1 MTYPRTVAAGS
12 ADVQHLLSK
21 DFLLSHRNFCYLMK
35 KLISAGLL
43 AATALSFTA
52 VSPAKAAT
60 GCMGGI
66 LGMYTWGEI
75 KAIPNFACVI
85 GDKTYSDFVYTSNKQ
100 DPGQTIY
107 NPIDLGD
114 VFNFS
119 QTGATGLTH
128 NLNVNSANNWA
139 NANVML
145 NYKVTVSSG
154 SNTLKNY
161 SANIT
166 GDNGT
171 FWSMRLAAT
180 NAASPSE
187 TTGFPTLGQLAT
199 TPTKLFTAGTTT
211 TDFMNDVVAN
221 ATGDGL
227 TQFSNRLNQE
237 LPPPEVPGPLPLLG
251 AGAAFGFSRK
261 LRNRV
266 KLAA

>member
-1 MTYPRTVAAGS
+1 VTYPRAVAAGC
-12 ADVQHLLSK
+12 ANVQYLLSK
-21 DFLLSHRNFCYLMK
+21 DFFAPYRNFCYLMK

-52 VSPAKAAT
+52 VSPAKAAS
-60 GCMGGI
+60 GCMGGA

-75 KAIPNFACVI
+75 KATPGFTCVI
-85 GDKTYSDFVYTSNKQ
+85 GDKTYSDFSYSSMKN
-100 DPGQTIY
+100 DAGSTIY
-107 NPIDLGD
+107 NPIDDGD

-128 NLNVNSANNWA
+128 NLNVNSANNWS
-139 NANVML
+139 NAKVML

-154 SNTLKNY
+154 TNKLKNY
-161 SANIT
+161 SANLT

-171 FWSMRLAAT
+171 QWAMSLAAT
-180 NAASPSE
+180 NGVSPSA
-187 TTGFPTLGQLAT
+187 TTGFPTFGQPAT
-199 TPTKLFTAGTTT
+199 TPTKLFNANVST
-211 TDFMNDVVAN
+211 TDFSNEVIAN
-221 ATGDGL
+221 ATGDGV
-227 TQFSNRLNQE
+227 TQFSNRLNQQV
-237 LPPPEVPGPLPLLG
+237 PPEVPGPLPLLG

>member
-1 MTYPRTVAAGS
+1 MTYPRSVAAGC
-12 ADVQHLLSK
+12 ADVQYLLSK

-52 VSPAKAAT
+52 VSPAKAAS
-60 GCMGGI
+60 GCMGGL

-85 GDKTYSDFVYTSNKQ
+85 GDKTYSDFVYTSNKL
-100 DPGQTIY
+100 DPGTGLY
-107 NPIDLGD
+107 NPINDGD

-145 NYKVTVSSG
+145 NYKVTVTSG
-154 SNTLKNY
+154 TNTLKNY

-171 FWSMRLAAT
+171 FWAMRLAAT

-187 TTGFPTLGQLAT
+187 TPGFATLGQVAT

-211 TDFMNDVVAN
+211 TDFMNDVLAN

-227 TQFSNRLNQE
+227 TQFANRLNQE

>member
-1 MTYPRTVAAGS
+1 MCNTCS
-12 ADVQHLLSK
+12 AK
-21 DFLLSHRNFCYLMK
+21 IFLLPYLNFCYLMK

-52 VSPAKAAT
+52 VSPAKAAS
-60 GCMGGI
+60 GCMGGT

-75 KAIPNFACVI
+75 KATPGGAGAFTCVI
-85 GDKTYSDFVYTSNKQ
+85 GDKTYSDFSYSSMIDDAMVTV
-100 DPGQTIY
+100 Y
-107 NPIDLGD
+107 NPINDGD

-139 NANVML
+139 NAKVML
-145 NYKVTVSSG
+145 NYKVTVTTG
-154 SNTLKNY
+154 TNKLLNY
-161 SANIT
+161 SGNLT

-171 FWSMRLAAT
+171 QWAMSLAAT
-180 NAASPSE
+180 NAASPS
-187 TTGFPTLGQLAT
+187 TTTNFPTFGQTAT
-199 TPTKLFTAGTTT
+199 TPTKLFNANVTT
-211 TDFMNDVVAN
+211 TDFSNEVIAN
-221 ATGDGL
+221 ATGAGL
-227 TQFSNRLNQE
+227 TQFSNRLNQQA
-237 LPPPEVPGPLPLLG
+237 PPEVPGPLPLLG

>member
-1 MTYPRTVAAGS
+1 MTYPRAVAAGC
-12 ADVQHLLSK
+12 ANVQYLLSK
-21 DFLLSHRNFCYLMK
+21 DFFAPYRNFCYLMK

-60 GCMGGI
+60 GCMGGDK
-66 LGMYTWGEI
+66 GMYTWGEI

-85 GDKTYSDFVYTSNKQ
+85 GDKTYSDFSYSSMKNDAMITL
-100 DPGQTIY
+100 Y
-107 NPIDLGD
+107 NPIDDDD

-119 QTGATGLTH
+119 QTGATGMTH
-128 NLNVNSANNWA
+128 NLNLNSANNWS
-139 NANVML
+139 NAKIML
-145 NYKVTVSSG
+145 NYKLTVSSG
-154 SNTLKNY
+154 TNKLKNY
-161 SANIT
+161 SGNLT

-171 FWSMRLAAT
+171 QWAMSLAAT
-180 NAASPSE
+180 NATSPS
-187 TTGFPTLGQLAT
+187 TTTDFPTTLGQQAT
-199 TPTKLFTAGTTT
+199 TPTKLFNKNVSTTN
-211 TDFMNDVVAN
+211 FSNDVIAN

-227 TQFSNRLNQE
+227 TQFSNRLNQQ
-237 LPPPEVPGPLPLLG
+237 LPPKAPGPLPLLG